1 MDLIGPVEGIA
12 PSAMVATPPAN
23 AGVAVAN
30 GGAAAPQQAAMP
42 PSAGAVQAAVAQLNA
57 YIHSSGRSIEFEIDA
72 ASGLTVVNVRDSDT
86 GETIR
91 QIPSD
96 EVIRIARVLRGKA
109 SPDHLLFDMK
119 V

>member
-1 MDLIGPVEGIA
+1 MELIGGVEGIA
-12 PSAMVATPPAN
+12 PAAVVAAPPAN
-23 AGVAVAN
+23 VGAAVAN
-30 GGAAAPQQAAMP
+30 GGAAAPQHAAMP

-57 YIHSSGRSIEFEIDA
+57 FMRSSDRSIEFAVDA

-96 EVIRIARVLRGKA
+96 EVIRIARQLRGKA
-109 SPDHLLFDMK
+109 SPDHLLFHMK